1 MRPYWM
7 KVGPNPITVSLQ
19 EDGNL
24 DPEAHREEGH
34 VKKETEI
41 GATLHKPNPWVYQKQ
56 GRVLR

>member
-1 MRPYWM
+1 M